1 RQREKRGIS
10 RWLAKFND
18 WFDHQ
23 ADRYGNV
30 IAWALHHRRWMTAIA
45 LAAFFGALV
54 LQATVGGS
62 TFLPPSDYGTIAID
76 VRVPSSAS
84 LEYAKL
90 KVEKAAE
97 LARTLPEVEATN
109 SNVTATGGRVYVDVG
124 KTTKKK
130 RRSIFAI
137 AVDLRK
143 LLSQLV
149 GAEYVVIEDLNNGVR
164 KPVQIQFSGPDY

>member
-1 RQREKRGIS
+1 VSLYISFTLDPMLSAYWGDPIGHRQREKRGIS

-76 VRVPSSAS
+76 VRTPSSAS

-97 LARTLPEVEATN
+97 LARTIPETKATN
-109 SNVTATGGRVYVDVG
+109 STVNAGGGRVYVDIDKP
-124 KTTKKK
+124 KTRK
-130 RRSIFAI
+130 RSSFEV

-143 LLSQLV
+143 LMSQ
-149 GAEYVVIEDLNNGVR
+149 
-164 KPVQIQFSGPDY
+164 